1 VLTSTPRWLVAHT
14 ALRSALFSIPVITL
28 FWMDQIGM
36 TLTEIMVLQAIFGV
50 TIVLLE
56 FPTGYLA
63 DRIGYRRSLLAGGA
77 LCVLGW
83 IRYATGGT
91 FGAMVA
97 AEVTLGAGFAFTSG
111 ADSALLYSALDAQG
125 RAATYTRWEG
135 RTRAAAQASEA
146 ASSAVG
152 GYLYALAPRLP
163 LWLQVPTALAA
174 LGAAAAMRDVPGP
187 APVQRLA
194 HLRHAGALVRGALWH
209 DRRLRSAIALSVVL
223 GLSSFLLV
231 WLIQPYMK
239 AQGVP
244 EAWFG
249 PVWAGA
255 SLWLAGVSL
264 ATHRV
269 VARLGRRGMLLAC
282 CLLVPVG
289 YGLLAAGRTPWATAF
304 YLAIVTLRGLQGP
317 ILAATLQADAP
328 PGDRAAVLSLNAALF
343 RLAFVV
349 VGPPVGLLAERA
361 GLPATFVV
369 LGAGLAV
376 ASLAT
381 LAAFERA
388 HAAPPP

>member
-1 VLTSTPRWLVAHT
+1 VGA
-14 ALRSALFSIPVITL
+14 ALA
-28 FWMDQIGM
+28 
-36 TLTEIMVLQAIFGV
+36 
-50 TIVLLE
+50 
-56 FPTGYLA
+56 
-63 DRIGYRRSLLAGGA
+63 
-77 LCVLGW
+77 VLGW

-97 AEVTLGAGFAFTSG
+97 AEVTLGISFAFTSG
-111 ADSALLYSALDAQG
+111 ADSALLYSAL
-125 RAATYTRWEG
+125 AAGGHAAAYTRWEG
-135 RTRAAAQASEA
+135 RTRAATQVSEA

-163 LWLQVPTALAA
+163 FWLQVPTALAK
-174 LGAAAAMRDVPGP
+174 LGAAAATRDLPGP
-187 APVQRLA
+187 APVERLA
-194 HLRHAGALVRGALWH
+194 HLRHAWSLVQGALWH
-209 DRRLRSAIALSVVL
+209 DRRIWSAIALSVVL

-269 VARLGRRGMLLAC
+269 VARVGRRGALLAC
-282 CLLVPVG
+282 CLLVPAG
-289 YGLLAAGRTPWATAF
+289 YGLLAVGRTPWAAAF
-304 YLAIVTLRGLQGP
+304 YLVIMTVRGLQGP
-317 ILAATLQADAP
+317 ILAAALQADAP
-328 PGDRAAVLSLNAALF
+328 PADRAAVLSLNTALF

-349 VGPPVGLLAERA
+349 VGPPVGFLAERA
-361 GLPATFVV
+361 GLPVTFVV
-369 LGAGLAV
+369 LGATLA
-376 ASLAT
+376 AATLAA

-388 HAAPPP
+388 RRPWPVRGP